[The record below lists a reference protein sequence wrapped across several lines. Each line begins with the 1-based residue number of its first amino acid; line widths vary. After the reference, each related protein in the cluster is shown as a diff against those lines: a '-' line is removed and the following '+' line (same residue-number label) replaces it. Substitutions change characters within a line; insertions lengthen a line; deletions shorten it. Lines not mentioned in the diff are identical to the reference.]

1 MGSKVRVIPWSSPGV
16 EADPTSDGGDFWAS
30 ITVSA
35 VVTTKESRLRG
46 PWRVWGCRGYGRVI
60 WGFSR
65 KERCIRTGNV
75 TSIGSRRVSSMV
87 QSYPLAGVGQPA
99 SGRVGSTR
107 EWVRQMT
114 PHICKREEI
123 LALQTFPSCIVG
135 SPSLVRSLV
144 CVSRITII
152 PFDLR
157 ALPCNGMTE
166 YGPKFKIIRDCR
178 DECECLY
185 VRALC
190 SPQQAG
196 YVKPCQVSQCAET
209 ILKS

>member
-1 MGSKVRVIPWSSPGV
+1 M
-16 EADPTSDGGDFWAS
+16 E
-30 ITVSA
+30 VSA

-46 PWRVWGCRGYGRVI
+46 PWRVWSCRGYGRVI

-75 TSIGSRRVSSMV
+75 TSIGSRRVFSIV
-87 QSYPLAGVGQPA
+87 QSYPLAGVGQPV

-107 EWVRQMT
+107 EWVRQM
-114 PHICKREEI
+114 I
-123 LALQTFPSCIVG
+123 LALQTFPSCKVG

-152 PFDLR
+152 PFDVR
-157 ALPCNGMTE
+157 ALPCSGITE
-166 YGPKFKIIRDCR
+166 FGPKFEIIHDCR

-190 SPQQAG
+190 SPQQVG
-196 YVKPCQVSQCAET
+196 YVKPCQPSQCAET
-209 ILKS
+209 ILKL